1 MEWEKRRK
9 NQFSS
14 FGWSSS
20 SFYLLL
26 KFWCGFLLMYHESA
40 ILKYLVYN
48 IHAIDTEKHNLNNI
62 KLLNGT
68 DAKNIY
74 SNSMIISCLFSS
86 NICITNITLFIMPK
100 CLSSCLKYM
109 KKCLRVV
116 SFFKP
121 IVHSYVLRLG
131 GDAICQQ
138 NAMSWLEISIN
149 QSL

>member
-1 MEWEKRRK
+1 MGKEKK
-9 NQFSS
+9 KSIFFIWVIFIFILPS
-14 FGWSSS
+14 F
-20 SFYLLL
+20 
-26 KFWCGFLLMYHESA
+26 KVLMRIFINVSWISNFE
-40 ILKYLVYN
+40 ILG
-48 IHAIDTEKHNLNNI
+48 IHAIHTEKHNLNNI

-74 SNSMIISCLFSS
+74 SNSMIISCLFSL
-86 NICITNITLFIMPK
+86 NICITNITNLFIMPK

>member
-1 MEWEKRRK
+1 
-9 NQFSS
+9 
-14 FGWSSS
+14 
-20 SFYLLL
+20 
-26 KFWCGFLLMYHESA
+26 MYHESA

-86 NICITNITLFIMPK
+86 NIFITNITLFIMPK

-109 KKCLRVV
+109 KKCLQVV
-116 SFFKP
+116 SFF
-121 IVHSYVLRLG
+121 
-131 GDAICQQ
+131 
-138 NAMSWLEISIN
+138 
-149 QSL
+149 

>member
-48 IHAIDTEKHNLNNI
+48 IHTIDTEKHNLNNI

-68 DAKNIY
+68 DAKNIH
-74 SNSMIISCLFSS
+74 SNSMIISCLFSL
-86 NICITNITLFIMPK
+86 NICITNITLFIQIAKRFDSLNVKIPPTNDH
-100 CLSSCLKYM
+100 
-109 KKCLRVV
+109 
-116 SFFKP
+116 FKR
-121 IVHSYVLRLG
+121 HSITYEWPLNYEWPF
-131 GDAICQQ
+131 QT
-138 NAMSWLEISIN
+138 S
-149 QSL
+149 